1 MQIRFHTSLS
11 FLILL
16 ASYGCGGGSAEVE
29 MKGAEAAMNEARN
42 LHADDLA
49 PAAFQQAQKSWDHAQ
64 AAAKEGKMDAAKVIF
79 NTAKTN
85 FKKSAAIAKSKRDAL
100 NRELDGMQL
109 MISKN
114 LDQVNN
120 DLSTKNLSSRQQTQV
135 RAIVSEVMK
144 DNASVSKLVNQND
157 LVKAVA
163 TAKGVQT
170 KIYNAQLILAGQKPA
185 R

>member
-1 MQIRFHTSLS
+1 
-11 FLILL
+11 
-16 ASYGCGGGSAEVE
+16 
-29 MKGAEAAMNEARN
+29 
-42 LHADDLA
+42 
-49 PAAFQQAQKSWDHAQ
+49 
-64 AAAKEGKMDAAKVIF
+64 MDAAKVIF